1 MAWIEHGLQIS
12 LKRYTLSMED
22 KMAAG
27 SLWMRYELWARRP
40 LMDNR
45 SRSFMDRKVRLSSNT
60 VTDWVSQFSSENHL
74 QRAFRT
80 NSPFV

>member
-12 LKRYTLSMED
+12 LKRYALSMED

-45 SRSFMDRKVRLSSNT
+45 SRSFMDRKVRLSSKQIRLPT
-60 VTDWVSQFSSENHL
+60 VLFGDRQHSDRLGFTIFK
-74 QRAFRT
+74 
-80 NSPFV
+80 